1 MLVECQHTFKPIL
14 ISRISLFCDSEADAK
29 DPNGKKE
36 RKREG
41 REMKKK

>member
-36 RKREG
+36 RGEG
-41 REMKKK
+41 DEKKINM